1 MKSYF
6 NLFGLEIH
14 LYSICIL
21 IGVVIAYLLIT
32 NESKKMKLNNDLISN
47 MIFYGIII
55 GILGARF
62 YYVIFN
68 LDYYSIYPQ
77 EIIKIWHGGLA
88 IHGGIIFGI
97 IFIYYF
103 SKKHKLNFIK
113 TLDILAPAVIIA
125 QSIGRWGNFFNQ
137 EAYGS
142 LTTYNFFKKL
152 LIPNFIINN
161 MKINGNY
168 YLPTFLFESIWC
180 FIGFVIMIFIRKNK
194 KNKVGYLTSFYLIYY
209 SFGRFFIESLRE
221 DSLLIFNIKT
231 AQLVSIIGI
240 IAGIINFFV
249 SKKKNILYKE

>member
-6 NLFGLEIH
+6 NLLGLEIH

-21 IGVVIAYLLIT
+21 IGVAIAYLLIT

-113 TLDILAPAVIIA
+113 TLDILSPAVIIA

-142 LTTYNFFKKL
+142 LTTYSFLKKIL
-152 LIPNFIINN
+152 VPNFIINN

-240 IAGIINFFV
+240 IVGIINLFV